1 MSKARVIC
9 NGPKLRVM
17 MDDIDEAFELG
28 TDMLP
33 TVPQEYVFGHSM
45 RQG

>member
-1 MSKARVIC
+1 
-9 NGPKLRVM
+9 

-33 TVPQEYVFGHSM
+33 TVLQEYVFGHSM